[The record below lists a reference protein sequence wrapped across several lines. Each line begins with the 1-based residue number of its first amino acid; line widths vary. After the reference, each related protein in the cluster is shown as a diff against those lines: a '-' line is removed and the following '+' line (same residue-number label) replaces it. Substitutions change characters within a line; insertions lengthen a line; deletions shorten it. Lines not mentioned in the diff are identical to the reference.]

1 MKKMKLRKYV
11 LPTIYVLI
19 ILVTFLSV
27 SLINNHLLKNVTNY
41 NYSKSIMKDV
51 TENVLSEI
59 LPDKFERPYLSE
71 NVKLLSGFYSKDYD
85 DESQKNS
92 LIVYQNTYMPSS
104 GTFYASQDDFDVVSV
119 YDGKVKS
126 IKKDEML
133 GDTVEVQ
140 HSDNLT
146 TIYYSLK
153 DVTVRENDDI
163 KKGTIIGKA
172 TSNNLV
178 TDKNVLFIEVY
189 LKGKQI
195 DPEKFYELN
204 PMKSNNIIYF
214 YENNVIVRFN
224 DNIYYLKLNK
234 NILNNGIILNK
245 DKFIKKYNE
254 FTKENN
260 LKKIIN
266 NKMVAIIQNNIS
278 INDIKML
285 SIVFEELGIKI
296 IKIIK
301 DISLLNVKKNKAYLI
316 GDNNLRLYF
325 INKYNKKSTINMNTS
340 QNSYNDIISIIQNN
354 IKESLFVLSSND
366 DLINKLLK
374 NKSYYLINNYIKF
387 IFDEIG

>member
-59 LPDKFERPYLSE
+59 LPEKFERPYLSE

-104 GTFYASQDDFDVVSV
+104 GTFYASQDEFDVVSV

-204 PMKSNNIIYF
+204 P
-214 YENNVIVRFN
+214 
-224 DNIYYLKLNK
+224 
-234 NILNNGIILNK
+234 
-245 DKFIKKYNE
+245 NE
-254 FTKENN
+254 
-260 LKKIIN
+260 
-266 NKMVAIIQNNIS
+266 
-278 INDIKML
+278 
-285 SIVFEELGIKI
+285 
-296 IKIIK
+296 
-301 DISLLNVKKNKAYLI
+301 VK
-316 GDNNLRLYF
+316 
-325 INKYNKKSTINMNTS
+325 
-340 QNSYNDIISIIQNN
+340 
-354 IKESLFVLSSND
+354 
-366 DLINKLLK
+366 
-374 NKSYYLINNYIKF
+374 
-387 IFDEIG
+387 

>member
-104 GTFYASQDDFDVVSV
+104 GTFYASQDEFDVVSV

-178 TDKNVLFIEVY
+178 KDKNVLFIEVY

-204 PMKSNNIIYF
+204 P
-214 YENNVIVRFN
+214 
-224 DNIYYLKLNK
+224 
-234 NILNNGIILNK
+234 
-245 DKFIKKYNE
+245 NE
-254 FTKENN
+254 
-260 LKKIIN
+260 
-266 NKMVAIIQNNIS
+266 
-278 INDIKML
+278 
-285 SIVFEELGIKI
+285 
-296 IKIIK
+296 
-301 DISLLNVKKNKAYLI
+301 VK
-316 GDNNLRLYF
+316 
-325 INKYNKKSTINMNTS
+325 
-340 QNSYNDIISIIQNN
+340 
-354 IKESLFVLSSND
+354 
-366 DLINKLLK
+366 
-374 NKSYYLINNYIKF
+374 
-387 IFDEIG
+387 

>member
-51 TENVLSEI
+51 TENVLTEI

-204 PMKSNNIIYF
+204 P
-214 YENNVIVRFN
+214 
-224 DNIYYLKLNK
+224 
-234 NILNNGIILNK
+234 
-245 DKFIKKYNE
+245 NE
-254 FTKENN
+254 
-260 LKKIIN
+260 
-266 NKMVAIIQNNIS
+266 
-278 INDIKML
+278 
-285 SIVFEELGIKI
+285 
-296 IKIIK
+296 
-301 DISLLNVKKNKAYLI
+301 VK
-316 GDNNLRLYF
+316 
-325 INKYNKKSTINMNTS
+325 
-340 QNSYNDIISIIQNN
+340 
-354 IKESLFVLSSND
+354 
-366 DLINKLLK
+366 
-374 NKSYYLINNYIKF
+374 
-387 IFDEIG
+387 

>member
-104 GTFYASQDDFDVVSV
+104 GTFYASQDEFDVVSV

-133 GDTVEVQ
+133 RDTVEVQ

-204 PMKSNNIIYF
+204 P
-214 YENNVIVRFN
+214 
-224 DNIYYLKLNK
+224 
-234 NILNNGIILNK
+234 
-245 DKFIKKYNE
+245 NE
-254 FTKENN
+254 
-260 LKKIIN
+260 
-266 NKMVAIIQNNIS
+266 
-278 INDIKML
+278 
-285 SIVFEELGIKI
+285 
-296 IKIIK
+296 
-301 DISLLNVKKNKAYLI
+301 VK
-316 GDNNLRLYF
+316 
-325 INKYNKKSTINMNTS
+325 
-340 QNSYNDIISIIQNN
+340 
-354 IKESLFVLSSND
+354 
-366 DLINKLLK
+366 
-374 NKSYYLINNYIKF
+374 
-387 IFDEIG
+387 

>member
-104 GTFYASQDDFDVVSV
+104 GTFYASQDEFDVVSV

-133 GDTVEVQ
+133 GDIVEVQ

-204 PMKSNNIIYF
+204 P
-214 YENNVIVRFN
+214 
-224 DNIYYLKLNK
+224 
-234 NILNNGIILNK
+234 
-245 DKFIKKYNE
+245 NE
-254 FTKENN
+254 
-260 LKKIIN
+260 
-266 NKMVAIIQNNIS
+266 
-278 INDIKML
+278 
-285 SIVFEELGIKI
+285 
-296 IKIIK
+296 
-301 DISLLNVKKNKAYLI
+301 VK
-316 GDNNLRLYF
+316 
-325 INKYNKKSTINMNTS
+325 
-340 QNSYNDIISIIQNN
+340 
-354 IKESLFVLSSND
+354 
-366 DLINKLLK
+366 
-374 NKSYYLINNYIKF
+374 
-387 IFDEIG
+387 

>member
-133 GDTVEVQ
+133 GNTVEVQ

-204 PMKSNNIIYF
+204 P
-214 YENNVIVRFN
+214 
-224 DNIYYLKLNK
+224 
-234 NILNNGIILNK
+234 
-245 DKFIKKYNE
+245 NE
-254 FTKENN
+254 
-260 LKKIIN
+260 
-266 NKMVAIIQNNIS
+266 
-278 INDIKML
+278 
-285 SIVFEELGIKI
+285 
-296 IKIIK
+296 
-301 DISLLNVKKNKAYLI
+301 VK
-316 GDNNLRLYF
+316 
-325 INKYNKKSTINMNTS
+325 
-340 QNSYNDIISIIQNN
+340 
-354 IKESLFVLSSND
+354 
-366 DLINKLLK
+366 
-374 NKSYYLINNYIKF
+374 
-387 IFDEIG
+387 

>member
-1 MKKMKLRKYV
+1 MKKIKLRKYV

-51 TENVLSEI
+51 TENVLSEM
-59 LPDKFERPYLSE
+59 LPDKFDRPYLSE

-204 PMKSNNIIYF
+204 P
-214 YENNVIVRFN
+214 
-224 DNIYYLKLNK
+224 
-234 NILNNGIILNK
+234 
-245 DKFIKKYNE
+245 NE
-254 FTKENN
+254 
-260 LKKIIN
+260 
-266 NKMVAIIQNNIS
+266 
-278 INDIKML
+278 
-285 SIVFEELGIKI
+285 
-296 IKIIK
+296 
-301 DISLLNVKKNKAYLI
+301 VK
-316 GDNNLRLYF
+316 
-325 INKYNKKSTINMNTS
+325 
-340 QNSYNDIISIIQNN
+340 
-354 IKESLFVLSSND
+354 
-366 DLINKLLK
+366 
-374 NKSYYLINNYIKF
+374 
-387 IFDEIG
+387 

>member
-104 GTFYASQDDFDVVSV
+104 GTFYASQDEFDVVSV

-163 KKGTIIGKA
+163 KKGTIIGNA

-204 PMKSNNIIYF
+204 P
-214 YENNVIVRFN
+214 
-224 DNIYYLKLNK
+224 
-234 NILNNGIILNK
+234 
-245 DKFIKKYNE
+245 NE
-254 FTKENN
+254 
-260 LKKIIN
+260 
-266 NKMVAIIQNNIS
+266 
-278 INDIKML
+278 
-285 SIVFEELGIKI
+285 
-296 IKIIK
+296 
-301 DISLLNVKKNKAYLI
+301 VK
-316 GDNNLRLYF
+316 
-325 INKYNKKSTINMNTS
+325 
-340 QNSYNDIISIIQNN
+340 
-354 IKESLFVLSSND
+354 
-366 DLINKLLK
+366 
-374 NKSYYLINNYIKF
+374 
-387 IFDEIG
+387 

>member
-59 LPDKFERPYLSE
+59 LPDKFDRPYLSE

-204 PMKSNNIIYF
+204 P
-214 YENNVIVRFN
+214 
-224 DNIYYLKLNK
+224 
-234 NILNNGIILNK
+234 
-245 DKFIKKYNE
+245 NE
-254 FTKENN
+254 
-260 LKKIIN
+260 
-266 NKMVAIIQNNIS
+266 
-278 INDIKML
+278 
-285 SIVFEELGIKI
+285 
-296 IKIIK
+296 
-301 DISLLNVKKNKAYLI
+301 VK
-316 GDNNLRLYF
+316 
-325 INKYNKKSTINMNTS
+325 
-340 QNSYNDIISIIQNN
+340 
-354 IKESLFVLSSND
+354 
-366 DLINKLLK
+366 
-374 NKSYYLINNYIKF
+374 
-387 IFDEIG
+387 

>member
-1 MKKMKLRKYV
+1 MKKMKLKKYV
-11 LPTIYVLI
+11 LPTIYILI
-19 ILVTFLSV
+19 ILVTFFSV

-71 NVKLLSGFYSKDYD
+71 NVKILSGFYSKDYD

-104 GTFYASQDDFDVVSV
+104 GAFYASQDEFDVVSV

-204 PMKSNNIIYF
+204 P
-214 YENNVIVRFN
+214 
-224 DNIYYLKLNK
+224 
-234 NILNNGIILNK
+234 
-245 DKFIKKYNE
+245 NE
-254 FTKENN
+254 
-260 LKKIIN
+260 
-266 NKMVAIIQNNIS
+266 
-278 INDIKML
+278 
-285 SIVFEELGIKI
+285 
-296 IKIIK
+296 
-301 DISLLNVKKNKAYLI
+301 VK
-316 GDNNLRLYF
+316 
-325 INKYNKKSTINMNTS
+325 
-340 QNSYNDIISIIQNN
+340 
-354 IKESLFVLSSND
+354 
-366 DLINKLLK
+366 
-374 NKSYYLINNYIKF
+374 
-387 IFDEIG
+387 

>member
-104 GTFYASQDDFDVVSV
+104 GTFYASQDEFDVVSV

-126 IKKDEML
+126 VKKDEML
-133 GDTVEVQ
+133 GDTVEVL

-204 PMKSNNIIYF
+204 P
-214 YENNVIVRFN
+214 
-224 DNIYYLKLNK
+224 
-234 NILNNGIILNK
+234 
-245 DKFIKKYNE
+245 NE
-254 FTKENN
+254 
-260 LKKIIN
+260 
-266 NKMVAIIQNNIS
+266 
-278 INDIKML
+278 
-285 SIVFEELGIKI
+285 
-296 IKIIK
+296 
-301 DISLLNVKKNKAYLI
+301 VK
-316 GDNNLRLYF
+316 
-325 INKYNKKSTINMNTS
+325 
-340 QNSYNDIISIIQNN
+340 
-354 IKESLFVLSSND
+354 
-366 DLINKLLK
+366 
-374 NKSYYLINNYIKF
+374 
-387 IFDEIG
+387 

>member
-1 MKKMKLRKYV
+1 MKLRKYV

-204 PMKSNNIIYF
+204 P
-214 YENNVIVRFN
+214 
-224 DNIYYLKLNK
+224 
-234 NILNNGIILNK
+234 
-245 DKFIKKYNE
+245 NE
-254 FTKENN
+254 
-260 LKKIIN
+260 
-266 NKMVAIIQNNIS
+266 
-278 INDIKML
+278 
-285 SIVFEELGIKI
+285 
-296 IKIIK
+296 
-301 DISLLNVKKNKAYLI
+301 VK
-316 GDNNLRLYF
+316 
-325 INKYNKKSTINMNTS
+325 
-340 QNSYNDIISIIQNN
+340 
-354 IKESLFVLSSND
+354 
-366 DLINKLLK
+366 
-374 NKSYYLINNYIKF
+374 
-387 IFDEIG
+387 

>member
-1 MKKMKLRKYV
+1 MKKMKLKKYV
-11 LPTIYVLI
+11 LPTIYILI
-19 ILVTFLSV
+19 ILVTFFSV

-59 LPDKFERPYLSE
+59 LPDKFERPYLCE
-71 NVKLLSGFYSKDYD
+71 NVKILSGFYSKDYD

-104 GTFYASQDDFDVVSV
+104 GTFYSSQDEFDVVSV

-204 PMKSNNIIYF
+204 P
-214 YENNVIVRFN
+214 
-224 DNIYYLKLNK
+224 
-234 NILNNGIILNK
+234 
-245 DKFIKKYNE
+245 NE
-254 FTKENN
+254 
-260 LKKIIN
+260 
-266 NKMVAIIQNNIS
+266 
-278 INDIKML
+278 
-285 SIVFEELGIKI
+285 
-296 IKIIK
+296 
-301 DISLLNVKKNKAYLI
+301 VK
-316 GDNNLRLYF
+316 
-325 INKYNKKSTINMNTS
+325 
-340 QNSYNDIISIIQNN
+340 
-354 IKESLFVLSSND
+354 
-366 DLINKLLK
+366 
-374 NKSYYLINNYIKF
+374 
-387 IFDEIG
+387 

>member
-189 LKGKQI
+189 LKDKQI

-204 PMKSNNIIYF
+204 PNEVKQYNIF
-214 YENNVIVRFN
+214 
-224 DNIYYLKLNK
+224 L
-234 NILNNGIILNK
+234 
-245 DKFIKKYNE
+245 
-254 FTKENN
+254 
-260 LKKIIN
+260 
-266 NKMVAIIQNNIS
+266 
-278 INDIKML
+278 
-285 SIVFEELGIKI
+285 
-296 IKIIK
+296 
-301 DISLLNVKKNKAYLI
+301 
-316 GDNNLRLYF
+316 
-325 INKYNKKSTINMNTS
+325 
-340 QNSYNDIISIIQNN
+340 
-354 IKESLFVLSSND
+354 
-366 DLINKLLK
+366 
-374 NKSYYLINNYIKF
+374 
-387 IFDEIG
+387 

>member
-19 ILVTFLSV
+19 ILVTFLIV

-59 LPDKFERPYLSE
+59 LPDKFDRPYLSE

-104 GTFYASQDDFDVVSV
+104 GTFYASQDEFDVVSV

-204 PMKSNNIIYF
+204 P
-214 YENNVIVRFN
+214 
-224 DNIYYLKLNK
+224 
-234 NILNNGIILNK
+234 
-245 DKFIKKYNE
+245 NE
-254 FTKENN
+254 
-260 LKKIIN
+260 
-266 NKMVAIIQNNIS
+266 
-278 INDIKML
+278 
-285 SIVFEELGIKI
+285 
-296 IKIIK
+296 
-301 DISLLNVKKNKAYLI
+301 VK
-316 GDNNLRLYF
+316 
-325 INKYNKKSTINMNTS
+325 
-340 QNSYNDIISIIQNN
+340 
-354 IKESLFVLSSND
+354 
-366 DLINKLLK
+366 
-374 NKSYYLINNYIKF
+374 
-387 IFDEIG
+387 

>member
-104 GTFYASQDDFDVVSV
+104 GTFYASQDEFDVVSV

-126 IKKDEML
+126 IRKDEML

-204 PMKSNNIIYF
+204 P
-214 YENNVIVRFN
+214 
-224 DNIYYLKLNK
+224 
-234 NILNNGIILNK
+234 
-245 DKFIKKYNE
+245 NE
-254 FTKENN
+254 
-260 LKKIIN
+260 
-266 NKMVAIIQNNIS
+266 
-278 INDIKML
+278 
-285 SIVFEELGIKI
+285 
-296 IKIIK
+296 
-301 DISLLNVKKNKAYLI
+301 VK
-316 GDNNLRLYF
+316 
-325 INKYNKKSTINMNTS
+325 
-340 QNSYNDIISIIQNN
+340 
-354 IKESLFVLSSND
+354 
-366 DLINKLLK
+366 
-374 NKSYYLINNYIKF
+374 
-387 IFDEIG
+387 

>member
-104 GTFYASQDDFDVVSV
+104 GTFYASQDGFDVVSV

-195 DPEKFYELN
+195 DPEKFHELN
-204 PMKSNNIIYF
+204 P
-214 YENNVIVRFN
+214 
-224 DNIYYLKLNK
+224 
-234 NILNNGIILNK
+234 
-245 DKFIKKYNE
+245 NE
-254 FTKENN
+254 
-260 LKKIIN
+260 
-266 NKMVAIIQNNIS
+266 
-278 INDIKML
+278 
-285 SIVFEELGIKI
+285 
-296 IKIIK
+296 
-301 DISLLNVKKNKAYLI
+301 VK
-316 GDNNLRLYF
+316 
-325 INKYNKKSTINMNTS
+325 
-340 QNSYNDIISIIQNN
+340 
-354 IKESLFVLSSND
+354 
-366 DLINKLLK
+366 
-374 NKSYYLINNYIKF
+374 
-387 IFDEIG
+387 

>member
-59 LPDKFERPYLSE
+59 LPDKFERPYWSE

-204 PMKSNNIIYF
+204 P
-214 YENNVIVRFN
+214 
-224 DNIYYLKLNK
+224 
-234 NILNNGIILNK
+234 
-245 DKFIKKYNE
+245 NE
-254 FTKENN
+254 
-260 LKKIIN
+260 
-266 NKMVAIIQNNIS
+266 
-278 INDIKML
+278 
-285 SIVFEELGIKI
+285 
-296 IKIIK
+296 
-301 DISLLNVKKNKAYLI
+301 VK
-316 GDNNLRLYF
+316 
-325 INKYNKKSTINMNTS
+325 
-340 QNSYNDIISIIQNN
+340 
-354 IKESLFVLSSND
+354 
-366 DLINKLLK
+366 
-374 NKSYYLINNYIKF
+374 
-387 IFDEIG
+387 

>member
-71 NVKLLSGFYSKDYD
+71 NVKILSGFYSKDYD

-104 GTFYASQDDFDVVSV
+104 GTFYASQDEFDVVSV

-153 DVTVRENDDI
+153 DVTIRENDDI

-204 PMKSNNIIYF
+204 P
-214 YENNVIVRFN
+214 
-224 DNIYYLKLNK
+224 
-234 NILNNGIILNK
+234 
-245 DKFIKKYNE
+245 NE
-254 FTKENN
+254 
-260 LKKIIN
+260 
-266 NKMVAIIQNNIS
+266 
-278 INDIKML
+278 
-285 SIVFEELGIKI
+285 
-296 IKIIK
+296 
-301 DISLLNVKKNKAYLI
+301 VK
-316 GDNNLRLYF
+316 
-325 INKYNKKSTINMNTS
+325 
-340 QNSYNDIISIIQNN
+340 
-354 IKESLFVLSSND
+354 
-366 DLINKLLK
+366 
-374 NKSYYLINNYIKF
+374 
-387 IFDEIG
+387 

>member
-71 NVKLLSGFYSKDYD
+71 NVKLLSGFHSKDYD

-104 GTFYASQDDFDVVSV
+104 GTFYASQDEFDVVSV

-204 PMKSNNIIYF
+204 P
-214 YENNVIVRFN
+214 
-224 DNIYYLKLNK
+224 
-234 NILNNGIILNK
+234 
-245 DKFIKKYNE
+245 NE
-254 FTKENN
+254 
-260 LKKIIN
+260 
-266 NKMVAIIQNNIS
+266 
-278 INDIKML
+278 
-285 SIVFEELGIKI
+285 
-296 IKIIK
+296 
-301 DISLLNVKKNKAYLI
+301 VK
-316 GDNNLRLYF
+316 
-325 INKYNKKSTINMNTS
+325 
-340 QNSYNDIISIIQNN
+340 
-354 IKESLFVLSSND
+354 
-366 DLINKLLK
+366 
-374 NKSYYLINNYIKF
+374 
-387 IFDEIG
+387 

>member
-153 DVTVRENDDI
+153 DVTVGENDDI

-204 PMKSNNIIYF
+204 P
-214 YENNVIVRFN
+214 
-224 DNIYYLKLNK
+224 
-234 NILNNGIILNK
+234 
-245 DKFIKKYNE
+245 NE
-254 FTKENN
+254 
-260 LKKIIN
+260 
-266 NKMVAIIQNNIS
+266 
-278 INDIKML
+278 
-285 SIVFEELGIKI
+285 
-296 IKIIK
+296 
-301 DISLLNVKKNKAYLI
+301 VK
-316 GDNNLRLYF
+316 
-325 INKYNKKSTINMNTS
+325 
-340 QNSYNDIISIIQNN
+340 
-354 IKESLFVLSSND
+354 
-366 DLINKLLK
+366 
-374 NKSYYLINNYIKF
+374 
-387 IFDEIG
+387 

>member
-1 MKKMKLRKYV
+1 MKKMKFRKYV

-104 GTFYASQDDFDVVSV
+104 GTFYASQDEFDVVSV

-133 GDTVEVQ
+133 GDTVEVL

-204 PMKSNNIIYF
+204 P
-214 YENNVIVRFN
+214 
-224 DNIYYLKLNK
+224 
-234 NILNNGIILNK
+234 
-245 DKFIKKYNE
+245 NE
-254 FTKENN
+254 
-260 LKKIIN
+260 
-266 NKMVAIIQNNIS
+266 
-278 INDIKML
+278 
-285 SIVFEELGIKI
+285 
-296 IKIIK
+296 
-301 DISLLNVKKNKAYLI
+301 VK
-316 GDNNLRLYF
+316 
-325 INKYNKKSTINMNTS
+325 
-340 QNSYNDIISIIQNN
+340 
-354 IKESLFVLSSND
+354 
-366 DLINKLLK
+366 
-374 NKSYYLINNYIKF
+374 
-387 IFDEIG
+387 

>member
-1 MKKMKLRKYV
+1 MKKMKLKKYV
-11 LPTIYVLI
+11 LPTIYILI
-19 ILVTFLSV
+19 ILVTFFSV

-104 GTFYASQDDFDVVSV
+104 GTFYASQDEFDVVSV

-204 PMKSNNIIYF
+204 P
-214 YENNVIVRFN
+214 
-224 DNIYYLKLNK
+224 
-234 NILNNGIILNK
+234 
-245 DKFIKKYNE
+245 NE
-254 FTKENN
+254 
-260 LKKIIN
+260 
-266 NKMVAIIQNNIS
+266 
-278 INDIKML
+278 
-285 SIVFEELGIKI
+285 
-296 IKIIK
+296 
-301 DISLLNVKKNKAYLI
+301 VK
-316 GDNNLRLYF
+316 
-325 INKYNKKSTINMNTS
+325 
-340 QNSYNDIISIIQNN
+340 
-354 IKESLFVLSSND
+354 
-366 DLINKLLK
+366 
-374 NKSYYLINNYIKF
+374 
-387 IFDEIG
+387 

>member
-178 TDKNVLFIEVY
+178 TDKNLLFIEVY

-204 PMKSNNIIYF
+204 P
-214 YENNVIVRFN
+214 
-224 DNIYYLKLNK
+224 
-234 NILNNGIILNK
+234 
-245 DKFIKKYNE
+245 NE
-254 FTKENN
+254 
-260 LKKIIN
+260 
-266 NKMVAIIQNNIS
+266 
-278 INDIKML
+278 
-285 SIVFEELGIKI
+285 
-296 IKIIK
+296 
-301 DISLLNVKKNKAYLI
+301 VK
-316 GDNNLRLYF
+316 
-325 INKYNKKSTINMNTS
+325 
-340 QNSYNDIISIIQNN
+340 
-354 IKESLFVLSSND
+354 
-366 DLINKLLK
+366 
-374 NKSYYLINNYIKF
+374 
-387 IFDEIG
+387 

>member
-59 LPDKFERPYLSE
+59 LPDKFDRPYLSE

-153 DVTVRENDDI
+153 DVTVKENDDI

-204 PMKSNNIIYF
+204 P
-214 YENNVIVRFN
+214 
-224 DNIYYLKLNK
+224 
-234 NILNNGIILNK
+234 
-245 DKFIKKYNE
+245 NE
-254 FTKENN
+254 
-260 LKKIIN
+260 
-266 NKMVAIIQNNIS
+266 
-278 INDIKML
+278 
-285 SIVFEELGIKI
+285 
-296 IKIIK
+296 
-301 DISLLNVKKNKAYLI
+301 VK
-316 GDNNLRLYF
+316 
-325 INKYNKKSTINMNTS
+325 
-340 QNSYNDIISIIQNN
+340 
-354 IKESLFVLSSND
+354 
-366 DLINKLLK
+366 
-374 NKSYYLINNYIKF
+374 
-387 IFDEIG
+387 

>member
-19 ILVTFLSV
+19 ILVTFSSV

-104 GTFYASQDDFDVVSV
+104 GTFYASQDEFDVVSV

-204 PMKSNNIIYF
+204 P
-214 YENNVIVRFN
+214 
-224 DNIYYLKLNK
+224 
-234 NILNNGIILNK
+234 
-245 DKFIKKYNE
+245 NE
-254 FTKENN
+254 
-260 LKKIIN
+260 
-266 NKMVAIIQNNIS
+266 
-278 INDIKML
+278 
-285 SIVFEELGIKI
+285 
-296 IKIIK
+296 
-301 DISLLNVKKNKAYLI
+301 VK
-316 GDNNLRLYF
+316 
-325 INKYNKKSTINMNTS
+325 
-340 QNSYNDIISIIQNN
+340 
-354 IKESLFVLSSND
+354 
-366 DLINKLLK
+366 
-374 NKSYYLINNYIKF
+374 
-387 IFDEIG
+387 

>member
-11 LPTIYVLI
+11 LPTLYVLI

-204 PMKSNNIIYF
+204 P
-214 YENNVIVRFN
+214 
-224 DNIYYLKLNK
+224 
-234 NILNNGIILNK
+234 
-245 DKFIKKYNE
+245 NE
-254 FTKENN
+254 
-260 LKKIIN
+260 
-266 NKMVAIIQNNIS
+266 
-278 INDIKML
+278 
-285 SIVFEELGIKI
+285 
-296 IKIIK
+296 
-301 DISLLNVKKNKAYLI
+301 VK
-316 GDNNLRLYF
+316 
-325 INKYNKKSTINMNTS
+325 
-340 QNSYNDIISIIQNN
+340 
-354 IKESLFVLSSND
+354 
-366 DLINKLLK
+366 
-374 NKSYYLINNYIKF
+374 
-387 IFDEIG
+387 

>member
-104 GTFYASQDDFDVVSV
+104 GTFYASQDEFDVVSV

-163 KKGTIIGKA
+163 KKCTIIGKA

-204 PMKSNNIIYF
+204 P
-214 YENNVIVRFN
+214 
-224 DNIYYLKLNK
+224 
-234 NILNNGIILNK
+234 
-245 DKFIKKYNE
+245 NE
-254 FTKENN
+254 
-260 LKKIIN
+260 
-266 NKMVAIIQNNIS
+266 
-278 INDIKML
+278 
-285 SIVFEELGIKI
+285 
-296 IKIIK
+296 
-301 DISLLNVKKNKAYLI
+301 VK
-316 GDNNLRLYF
+316 
-325 INKYNKKSTINMNTS
+325 
-340 QNSYNDIISIIQNN
+340 
-354 IKESLFVLSSND
+354 
-366 DLINKLLK
+366 
-374 NKSYYLINNYIKF
+374 
-387 IFDEIG
+387 

>member
-71 NVKLLSGFYSKDYD
+71 NVKILSGFYSKDYD

-104 GTFYASQDDFDVVSV
+104 GTFYASQDEFDVVSV

-204 PMKSNNIIYF
+204 P
-214 YENNVIVRFN
+214 
-224 DNIYYLKLNK
+224 
-234 NILNNGIILNK
+234 
-245 DKFIKKYNE
+245 NE
-254 FTKENN
+254 
-260 LKKIIN
+260 
-266 NKMVAIIQNNIS
+266 
-278 INDIKML
+278 
-285 SIVFEELGIKI
+285 
-296 IKIIK
+296 
-301 DISLLNVKKNKAYLI
+301 VK
-316 GDNNLRLYF
+316 
-325 INKYNKKSTINMNTS
+325 
-340 QNSYNDIISIIQNN
+340 
-354 IKESLFVLSSND
+354 
-366 DLINKLLK
+366 
-374 NKSYYLINNYIKF
+374 
-387 IFDEIG
+387 

>member
-178 TDKNVLFIEVY
+178 TDKNVVFIEVY

-204 PMKSNNIIYF
+204 P
-214 YENNVIVRFN
+214 
-224 DNIYYLKLNK
+224 
-234 NILNNGIILNK
+234 
-245 DKFIKKYNE
+245 NE
-254 FTKENN
+254 
-260 LKKIIN
+260 
-266 NKMVAIIQNNIS
+266 
-278 INDIKML
+278 
-285 SIVFEELGIKI
+285 
-296 IKIIK
+296 
-301 DISLLNVKKNKAYLI
+301 VK
-316 GDNNLRLYF
+316 
-325 INKYNKKSTINMNTS
+325 
-340 QNSYNDIISIIQNN
+340 
-354 IKESLFVLSSND
+354 
-366 DLINKLLK
+366 
-374 NKSYYLINNYIKF
+374 
-387 IFDEIG
+387 

>member
-11 LPTIYVLI
+11 LPTIYILI
-19 ILVTFLSV
+19 ILVTFFSV

-104 GTFYASQDDFDVVSV
+104 GTFYASQDEFDVVSV

-204 PMKSNNIIYF
+204 P
-214 YENNVIVRFN
+214 
-224 DNIYYLKLNK
+224 
-234 NILNNGIILNK
+234 
-245 DKFIKKYNE
+245 NE
-254 FTKENN
+254 
-260 LKKIIN
+260 
-266 NKMVAIIQNNIS
+266 
-278 INDIKML
+278 
-285 SIVFEELGIKI
+285 
-296 IKIIK
+296 
-301 DISLLNVKKNKAYLI
+301 VK
-316 GDNNLRLYF
+316 
-325 INKYNKKSTINMNTS
+325 
-340 QNSYNDIISIIQNN
+340 
-354 IKESLFVLSSND
+354 
-366 DLINKLLK
+366 
-374 NKSYYLINNYIKF
+374 
-387 IFDEIG
+387 

>member
-104 GTFYASQDDFDVVSV
+104 GTFYASQDEFDVVSV

-126 IKKDEML
+126 VKKDEML

-195 DPEKFYELN
+195 DPEKFYELK
-204 PMKSNNIIYF
+204 P
-214 YENNVIVRFN
+214 
-224 DNIYYLKLNK
+224 
-234 NILNNGIILNK
+234 
-245 DKFIKKYNE
+245 NE
-254 FTKENN
+254 
-260 LKKIIN
+260 
-266 NKMVAIIQNNIS
+266 
-278 INDIKML
+278 
-285 SIVFEELGIKI
+285 
-296 IKIIK
+296 
-301 DISLLNVKKNKAYLI
+301 VK
-316 GDNNLRLYF
+316 
-325 INKYNKKSTINMNTS
+325 
-340 QNSYNDIISIIQNN
+340 
-354 IKESLFVLSSND
+354 
-366 DLINKLLK
+366 
-374 NKSYYLINNYIKF
+374 
-387 IFDEIG
+387 

>member
-1 MKKMKLRKYV
+1 MKLRKYV

-59 LPDKFERPYLSE
+59 LPDKFDRPYLSE

-153 DVTVRENDDI
+153 DVTARENDDI

-204 PMKSNNIIYF
+204 P
-214 YENNVIVRFN
+214 
-224 DNIYYLKLNK
+224 
-234 NILNNGIILNK
+234 
-245 DKFIKKYNE
+245 NE
-254 FTKENN
+254 
-260 LKKIIN
+260 
-266 NKMVAIIQNNIS
+266 
-278 INDIKML
+278 
-285 SIVFEELGIKI
+285 
-296 IKIIK
+296 
-301 DISLLNVKKNKAYLI
+301 VK
-316 GDNNLRLYF
+316 
-325 INKYNKKSTINMNTS
+325 
-340 QNSYNDIISIIQNN
+340 
-354 IKESLFVLSSND
+354 
-366 DLINKLLK
+366 
-374 NKSYYLINNYIKF
+374 
-387 IFDEIG
+387 

>member
-51 TENVLSEI
+51 TENVLTEI
-59 LPDKFERPYLSE
+59 LPDKFDRPYLSE

-204 PMKSNNIIYF
+204 P
-214 YENNVIVRFN
+214 
-224 DNIYYLKLNK
+224 
-234 NILNNGIILNK
+234 
-245 DKFIKKYNE
+245 NE
-254 FTKENN
+254 
-260 LKKIIN
+260 
-266 NKMVAIIQNNIS
+266 
-278 INDIKML
+278 
-285 SIVFEELGIKI
+285 
-296 IKIIK
+296 
-301 DISLLNVKKNKAYLI
+301 VK
-316 GDNNLRLYF
+316 
-325 INKYNKKSTINMNTS
+325 
-340 QNSYNDIISIIQNN
+340 
-354 IKESLFVLSSND
+354 
-366 DLINKLLK
+366 
-374 NKSYYLINNYIKF
+374 
-387 IFDEIG
+387 

>member
-41 NYSKSIMKDV
+41 NYSKSIMKDI

-104 GTFYASQDDFDVVSV
+104 GTFYASQDEFDVVSV

-204 PMKSNNIIYF
+204 P
-214 YENNVIVRFN
+214 
-224 DNIYYLKLNK
+224 
-234 NILNNGIILNK
+234 
-245 DKFIKKYNE
+245 NE
-254 FTKENN
+254 
-260 LKKIIN
+260 
-266 NKMVAIIQNNIS
+266 
-278 INDIKML
+278 
-285 SIVFEELGIKI
+285 
-296 IKIIK
+296 
-301 DISLLNVKKNKAYLI
+301 VK
-316 GDNNLRLYF
+316 
-325 INKYNKKSTINMNTS
+325 
-340 QNSYNDIISIIQNN
+340 
-354 IKESLFVLSSND
+354 
-366 DLINKLLK
+366 
-374 NKSYYLINNYIKF
+374 
-387 IFDEIG
+387 

>member
-104 GTFYASQDDFDVVSV
+104 GTFYASQDEFDVVSV

-178 TDKNVLFIEVY
+178 TNKNVLFIEVY

-204 PMKSNNIIYF
+204 P
-214 YENNVIVRFN
+214 
-224 DNIYYLKLNK
+224 
-234 NILNNGIILNK
+234 
-245 DKFIKKYNE
+245 NE
-254 FTKENN
+254 
-260 LKKIIN
+260 
-266 NKMVAIIQNNIS
+266 
-278 INDIKML
+278 
-285 SIVFEELGIKI
+285 
-296 IKIIK
+296 
-301 DISLLNVKKNKAYLI
+301 VK
-316 GDNNLRLYF
+316 
-325 INKYNKKSTINMNTS
+325 
-340 QNSYNDIISIIQNN
+340 
-354 IKESLFVLSSND
+354 
-366 DLINKLLK
+366 
-374 NKSYYLINNYIKF
+374 
-387 IFDEIG
+387 

>member
-1 MKKMKLRKYV
+1 MKKLKLRKYV

-104 GTFYASQDDFDVVSV
+104 GTFYASQDEFDVVSV

-163 KKGTIIGKA
+163 KKGKIIGKA

-204 PMKSNNIIYF
+204 P
-214 YENNVIVRFN
+214 
-224 DNIYYLKLNK
+224 
-234 NILNNGIILNK
+234 
-245 DKFIKKYNE
+245 NE
-254 FTKENN
+254 
-260 LKKIIN
+260 
-266 NKMVAIIQNNIS
+266 
-278 INDIKML
+278 
-285 SIVFEELGIKI
+285 
-296 IKIIK
+296 
-301 DISLLNVKKNKAYLI
+301 VK
-316 GDNNLRLYF
+316 
-325 INKYNKKSTINMNTS
+325 
-340 QNSYNDIISIIQNN
+340 
-354 IKESLFVLSSND
+354 
-366 DLINKLLK
+366 
-374 NKSYYLINNYIKF
+374 
-387 IFDEIG
+387 